1 MEKVVVNKIILHVEK
16 RGLRTREYY
25 KAQQI
30 TATLLDYY
38 GPNKLS
44 LKFPAC
50 F

>member
-16 RGLRTREYY
+16 RGLRT
-25 KAQQI
+25 
-30 TATLLDYY
+30 LLDYY